1 MADPLDAFPCHA
13 VPSPCW
19 SVPSCAIPLPFLGW
33 PYRALPQHLRS
44 CPVFAVPCPFSP
56 RRICEAPFHN
66 SSCRFVVPR
75 RHSLSTHRRSVPFVA
90 SRIRFDS
97 ARLVCHRR
105 HAAAHPRLSWRCHFV
120 PCLSDS
126 RQLIA
131 VMCPAV
137 AVPIKSL
144 PHCAVPFL
152 FFAPGFAAIPLR
164 CRSDQSLARQFSA
177 FSSLFWS
184 LPCHFV
190 STHLRFCRSWPFLCC
205 SLPVR
210 AEPCPFLSI
219 PLGSIPF
226 RVRSDPCASAGLVSN
241 SARSGSCPSF
251 SLSPP
256 CQSGRIGSPQRRLIS
271 CLLGSIPYPVR
282 SGSVPASQSPV
293 HATQTK
299 PG

>member
-1 MADPLDAFPCHA
+1 MPFNGSSLVVGSKLCYA
-13 VPSPCW
+13 V
-19 SVPSCAIPLPFLGW
+19 
-33 PYRALPQHLRS
+33 
-44 CPVFAVPCPFSP
+44 
-56 RRICEAPFHN
+56 
-66 SSCRFVVPR
+66 
-75 RHSLSTHRRSVPFVA
+75 
-90 SRIRFDS
+90 S
-97 ARLVCHRR
+97 ARVVVCRRACMPFRLSSSRLHSSPYLSNSVQFRGHSHRLASIRCLIAAVHVGSPQRPVDSVRHVCHRR

-152 FFAPGFAAIPLR
+152 FFAPVFPAIPLR

-184 LPCHFV
+184 LPCRFV

-226 RVRSDPCASAGLVSN
+226 RVRSDPYASARLGAVSHRV
-241 SARSGSCPSF
+241 STARC
-251 SLSPP
+251 
-256 CQSGRIGSPQRRLIS
+256 RIGSDQFQSQHRKSMAIRL
-271 CLLGSIPYPVR
+271 
-282 SGSVPASQSPV
+282 
-293 HATQTK
+293 K
-299 PG
+299 PNPG